1 MDSLQVVVTN
11 SLDEIVAVLTLSM
24 SFIMGLIVMPI
35 TIGLKKFT
43 LFNSIEPK
51 EIEYFIVIVIV
62 AVMAQLQGVDAS
74 LIEYMNAGFAIVG
87 GASLSHYA
95 TNKGKKILKK

>member
-1 MDSLQVVVTN
+1 MDSLEVITN

-24 SFIMGLIVMPI
+24 SFIMGLIVMPV
-35 TIGLKKFT
+35 TVVLKKFT
-43 LFNSIEPK
+43 MFDSIEPK

-62 AVMAQLQGVDAS
+62 AVMAQLHGVDSS
-74 LIEYMNAGFAIVG
+74 LIELMNAGFAIVG

-95 TNKGKKILKK
+95 TNKTKKVLKK